1 MILRGCEGK
10 EKENLNE
17 LITEF
22 YVLVQWQNW
31 YLNTVLVADID
42 HRIFI
47 HKYNIVL
54 LYALKQ

>member
-22 YVLVQWQNW
+22 YVLVPWQNW

-42 HRIFI
+42 HRVFI
-47 HKYNIVL
+47 HKYNVVL